1 MKRMGT
7 DELKIDLRE
16 GTIHR
21 FKRTNPKRY
30 NDMLVFLRDN
40 TIAATAYEFA
50 EEMGEE
56 AESLN
61 KKLSIFSA
69 KHKIK
74 ASPTVV
80 DSMLVRNPGLIT
92 QPKKLTLADQDLNSE
107 ELEFLEKFRSGE
119 LDFEEAQRMLAYK
132 VFTRILQDPTQLKA
146 ADWLRSELV
155 KIKRE
160 EMSMKKEDMERSW
173 AMIFGGFMIPD
184 KCPRCQYNLKPK
196 AFHSL
201 NTPELLTV
209 EEARLQT
216 GDD

>member
-1 MKRMGT
+1 MSK

-16 GTIHR
+16 GAIHK
-21 FKRTNPKRY
+21 FKRTNPKGY
-30 NDMLVFLRDN
+30 NDLLVYLRDN
-40 TIAATAYEFA
+40 TIHATAYEFA
-50 EEMGEE
+50 EMMGEE
-56 AESLN
+56 VESLT
-61 KKLSIFSA
+61 KKLTIFSA

-74 ASPTVV
+74 ADPTAVNT
-80 DSMLVRNPGLIT
+80 MLVRSPGLAA
-92 QPKKLTLADQDLNSE
+92 QPKKLTLADQDLNTE

-209 EEARLQT
+209 EEALLQT